1 MVFAALVTFVKE
13 GMFPFPEAGFT
24 FAMGTGMDDCQENVT
39 FGVVEAKVT
48 KAEFVPL
55 QMT

>member
-1 MVFAALVTFVKE
+1 
-13 GMFPFPEAGFT
+13 
-24 FAMGTGMDDCQENVT
+24 MGTGMDDCQENVT

>member
-1 MVFAALVTFVKE
+1 MTFVKE